1 MWMPK
6 PHDTAP
12 PAFAAAFDKLRAPRP
27 AAFDVTPA
35 HIVRRVYDAQNARRR
50 AARKALVKPE
60 NAAELVR
67 QIADLDE
74 GDRLHAVLAGDF
86 ILCHAVTQLAEIMK
100 PESVTLATLSLSR
113 QNVDAL
119 AAALDAGHIGRIN
132 FLISEYFAATNKAI
146 MAHMEQAAK
155 SRRWRIGSKRSHAK
169 IATFSAGHI
178 VIESSGNLRSSQSVE
193 QLSAFSDRAL
203 HDFHA
208 GWIAELLP

>member
-1 MWMPK
+1 MA
-6 PHDTAP
+6 D
-12 PAFAAAFDKLRAPRP
+12 AFSKLRAPRP
-27 AAFDVTPA
+27 AAFDVTPQ

-50 AARKALVKPE
+50 AARKALVRPE

-74 GDRLHAVLAGDF
+74 GDRLHAVIPGNFVFAE
-86 ILCHAVTQLAEIMK
+86 ILTQLAERMK
-100 PESVTLATLSLSR
+100 PESVTLATLSLSK

-132 FLISEYFAATNKAI
+132 FLISEYFAATNRQI
-146 MAHMEQAAK
+146 MQHMEQAAQN
-155 SRRWRIGSKRSHAK
+155 RRWRIGAKRSHAK
-169 IATFSAGHI
+169 IATLSAGHI
-178 VIESSGNLRSSQSVE
+178 VIESSSNLRSSQSVE
-193 QLSAFSDRAL
+193 QLSAFRDREL

>member
-1 MWMPK
+1 MSTLA
-6 PHDTAP
+6 D
-12 PAFAAAFDKLRAPRP
+12 AFDKLRAPRQ
-27 AAFDVTPA
+27 AAFDVVPQ

-67 QIADLDE
+67 QIAELEE
-74 GDRLHAVLAGDF
+74 GDRLHAVLSGDF

-100 PESVTLATLSLSR
+100 PETVTLATLSLSR

-119 AAALDAGHIGRIN
+119 AAALDLGHIGTLN
-132 FLISEYFAATNKAI
+132 FLISEYFCATNKAI
-146 MAHMEQAAK
+146 ASHMEQAAQN
-155 SRRWRIGSKRSHAK
+155 RRWRIGTKRSHAK
-169 IATFSAGHI
+169 IATFSARHI

>member
-6 PHDTAP
+6 PLDTAP

-27 AAFDVTPA
+27 AAFDVTPQ
-35 HIVRRVYDAQNARRR
+35 HIVRRVFDVQNARRR

-67 QIADLDE
+67 QIADLEE

-86 ILCHAVTQLAEIMK
+86 VLCHALTQLAERMK
-100 PESVTLATLSLSR
+100 PQTMTLATLSLSKA
-113 QNVDAL
+113 NVDAL
-119 AAALDAGHIGRIN
+119 AASLDAGHIGRIN

-155 SRRWRIGSKRSHAK
+155 TRRWRIGTKRSHAK
-169 IATFSAGHI
+169 IATLSAGHI

-193 QLSAFSDRAL
+193 QLSAFSDRQL

-208 GWIAELLP
+208 GWIAELL